1 MSVRLMQLLC
11 LSTSLLQG
19 NRKAVP
25 TLPFVICLGAA
36 WPDITVGSKTLAVL
50 ATGLFLGRELPSTN
64 TFIVLLFH
72 TDFIDANLILNLEYK
87 IKREFQLPSLA
98 KSADR

>member
-1 MSVRLMQLLC
+1 MSVLLMQMC

-25 TLPFVICLGAA
+25 TLPFVICLGAT
-36 WPDITVGSKTLAVL
+36 WPDIMVGSKTLAVL

-64 TFIVLLFH
+64 TFILLLFH

-87 IKREFQLPSLA
+87 IKIGFQLPSMA